1 MELKNGNIKLVI
13 LNLIQDLQRL
23 PLLLLNNLRGRS
35 RIKYGMTSLYNNG
48 GFTLIELLV
57 VVLIIGILAAVAVPQ
72 YQKAVIKS
80 QVTHMITL
88 QKSITDAQ
96 RAYYLANGTYP
107 TQFSQLDIALDNLT
121 AANKS
126 TLGNDIIGLA
136 SNADVVRYNDMF
148 EIYFTP
154 NGNQSWFRNGKYKGC
169 GFSRNFKTGNWV
181 CQEWHHFYKG
191 PEGSFC
197 KQIMGTGNY
206 YKDESNVRI
215 YKM

>member
-1 MELKNGNIKLVI
+1 MERKQNIQTVI

-23 PLLLLNNLRGRS
+23 PLALLKNMRGRFQ
-35 RIKYGMTSLYNNG
+35 IKFGMTPLFNNS

-72 YQKAVIKS
+72 YQKAVVKS
-80 QVTHMITL
+80 RTIHMRTL
-88 QKSITDAQ
+88 QKSIADAQ

-121 AANKS
+121 AANRS
-126 TLGNDIIGLA
+126 TLRAEGLI
-136 SNADVVRYNDMF
+136 SSTDLVRYNDMF
-148 EIYFTP
+148 EIYLTTD
-154 NGNQSWFRNGKYKGC
+154 GNVSSFRTGKYKGC
-169 GFSRNFKTGNWV
+169 GLNHNFKTGNWV
-181 CQEWHHFYKG
+181 CKEWHYYYKG

-206 YKDESNVRI
+206 YNDERNVRT